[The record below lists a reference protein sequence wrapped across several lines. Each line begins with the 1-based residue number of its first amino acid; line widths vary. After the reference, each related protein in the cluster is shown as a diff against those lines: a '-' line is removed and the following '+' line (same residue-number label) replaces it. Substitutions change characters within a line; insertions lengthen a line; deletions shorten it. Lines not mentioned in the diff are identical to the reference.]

1 MTSDNL
7 TRDEAT
13 TRSALITV
21 ASYQVDLDLTGGDAT
36 FGSVTVIRFGC
47 TVPGSSTFINL
58 TAPAVREIILNDTP
72 VSLDAFDGDRIT
84 LTGLAAGNVLR
95 VAADCAYSRSG
106 EGLHRFTDPADGRVY
121 LYSDLETF
129 DAHRVYACFDQPDM
143 KASYELAV
151 TAPADWQVVS
161 NMAPESTAPAGRVAD
176 GSVLDGSVLDGSALR
191 WRFPPTP
198 VMPTYITAVAAGPYH
213 VVRDEHDGIPL
224 GVYCRQS
231 LAEYLDPDEILEV
244 TRQGLDFYHNSFG
257 IKYPFGKYDQLF
269 VPEFKE
275 GAMENAGCVTFVEA
289 YIFRSRVTDFAREA
303 RGETILHEMAH
314 MWFGDLVTMRWWDD
328 LWLNESFATWAGTL
342 AQAEATR
349 WTSAWTTFAQL
360 YKAWAYRQDQLPS
373 THPIA
378 ADIPD
383 IAAVE
388 VNFDGITYAK
398 GASVLKQLVAYV
410 GRENFLAGVRKYF
423 AAHSWGNATLTDL
436 LAALEETSGRDLAA
450 WSAEWLQTAGV
461 NTLRPSYS
469 VDADDRFTE
478 FAVEQEAAATH
489 PVLRSHRI
497 AIGLYDRTEA
507 GIVRRQRV
515 ETDVAG
521 PRTVV
526 PELTGQPRPDLV
538 LVNDEDLTYA
548 KIRLDDHSL
557 RTLIGPGQGG
567 PGGRGGL
574 GGKFSPQDRGDPGGS
589 PPGAAL
595 SPRASAGIG
604 EFTDSLPAALCWS
617 AAWDMVRDGE
627 MAARDYVRLVLS
639 GVSSVADISV
649 VQTLLRQASQAVR
662 RFADPGWRETGLAVM
677 ASTLRDLLH
686 AAPAGS
692 DTQLAYVRALA
703 GVATAADDLALL
715 AGLLDGSVVLDGLT
729 VDTDL
734 RWSLLWRLVSR
745 GVSRQDE
752 IDAELARDAT
762 DAGERHAAACRA
774 AIPTAEAKRQ
784 AWETLTGGELPLAM
798 FRAVLAGFADPDQPQ
813 LVGPYREK
821 YFGVVGDV
829 WRNWSSAMAQDFVSG
844 AYAVGAISAETV
856 ELTDAYIEAA
866 DPPAALRR
874 LLAEGRDDVLRALRC
889 QARDR
894 QAG

>member
-7 TRDEAT
+7 TRDEAA

-21 ASYQVDLDLTGGDAT
+21 ASYQVDLDLTGSDAT
-36 FGSVTVIRFGC
+36 FGSVSVVRFGC
-47 TVPGSSTFINL
+47 AAPGSSTFINL
-58 TAPAVREIILNDTP
+58 TAPAAREITLNDAQ
-72 VSLDAFDGDRIT
+72 VSLDAFDGNRIT
-84 LTGLAAGNVLR
+84 LTGLAAENVLR
-95 VAADCAYSRSG
+95 VVADCAYSRSG

-161 NMAPESTAPAGRVAD
+161 NMAPESTVPG
-176 GSVLDGSVLDGSALR
+176 GGALR
-191 WRFPPTP
+191 WHFPPTP

-231 LAEYLDPDEILEV
+231 LASYLDADEILEV
-244 TRQGLDFYHNSFG
+244 TRQGFDFYHSSFG

-410 GRENFLAGVRKYF
+410 GRENFLDGVRKYF
-423 AAHSWGNATLTDL
+423 ALHAWGNATLADL

-469 VDADDRFTE
+469 VDADGRFTE
-478 FAVEQEAAATH
+478 FAVEQEAPASH
-489 PVLRSHRI
+489 PVLRSHRV
-497 AIGLYDRTEA
+497 AIGLYDRTSA
-507 GIVRRQRV
+507 GLVRRQRV

-521 PRTVV
+521 PRTAV
-526 PELTGQPRPDLV
+526 PELAGQPRPDLV
-538 LVNDEDLTYA
+538 LVNDDDLTYA

-557 RTLIGPGQGG
+557 RTLVGPGKGG

-574 GGKFSPQDRGDPGGS
+574 GGKVSPQDQGDPGGP
-589 PPGAAL
+589 PPGSAP
-595 SPRASAGIG
+595 SPRASTGIG
-604 EFTDSLPAALCWS
+604 AFTDSLPAALCWS

-639 GVSSVADISV
+639 GISSVADISV
-649 VQTLLRQASQAVR
+649 VQTLLRQAGQAVR
-662 RFADPGWRETGLAVM
+662 RFADPAWRQTGLALM
-677 ASTLRDLLH
+677 AGALRDLLH
-686 AAPAGS
+686 DAPAGS
-692 DTQLAYVRALA
+692 DTQLAYVRAFA
-703 GVATAADDLALL
+703 GVAISAGDLALL
-715 AGLLDGSVVLDGLT
+715 AGMLDGSVVLDGLS

-745 GVSRQDE
+745 GARGEDE

-774 AIPTAEAKRQ
+774 AIPTAEAKQQ
-784 AWETLTGGELPLAM
+784 AWETLIGGELTLAT
-798 FRAVLAGFADPDQPQ
+798 FRAVLTGFADPDQPE
-813 LVGPYREK
+813 LLAPCREK
-821 YFGVVGDV
+821 YFEVVGDV

-844 AYAVGAISAETV
+844 VYAVCPISLETV
-856 ELTDAYIEAA
+856 EMTDAFIRAA

-874 LLAEGRDDVLRALRC
+874 LLTEGRDDVLRALRC
-889 QARDR
+889 QDRDR
-894 QAG
+894 QEG

>member
-1 MTSDNL
+1 VTSNL
-7 TRDEAT
+7 TRDEAA

-21 ASYQVDLDLTGGDAT
+21 SSYQVDLDLAGDDVT
-36 FGSVTVIRFGC
+36 FGSVSVIRFSC
-47 TVPGSSTFINL
+47 AAPGSSTYLDL
-58 TAPAVREIILNDTP
+58 TAPAVREIILNDAP

-84 LTGLAAGNVLR
+84 LTGLAADNVLR
-95 VAADCAYSRSG
+95 VTADGAYSHSG

-143 KASYELAV
+143 KATYELAV
-151 TAPADWQVVS
+151 TAPADWLVVS
-161 NMAPESTAPAGRVAD
+161 NMAAESSIQD
-176 GSVLDGSVLDGSALR
+176 GETVR
-191 WRFPPTP
+191 WHFPPTP

-231 LAEYLDPDEILEV
+231 LASYLDADEILEV
-244 TRQGLDFYHNSFG
+244 TRQGFDFYHNSFG

-349 WTSAWTTFAQL
+349 WSSAWTTFAQL

-383 IAAVE
+383 IEAVE

-410 GRENFLAGVRKYF
+410 GRENFLDGVRKYF
-423 AAHSWGNATLTDL
+423 AAHAWGNATLADL

-450 WSAEWLQTAGV
+450 WTAEWLQTAGV

-478 FAVEQEAAATH
+478 FAVEQEAPASH

-497 AIGLYDRTEA
+497 AIGLYDRGEA
-507 GIVRRQRV
+507 GLVRRLRV

-526 PELTGQPRPDLV
+526 PELAGQPRPDLV
-538 LVNDEDLTYA
+538 LVNDDDLTYA

-557 RTLIGPGQGG
+557 RTLVGSGPVGSGV
-567 PGGRGGL
+567 
-574 GGKFSPQDRGDPGGS
+574 SPEDRV
-589 PPGAAL
+589 
-595 SPRASAGIG
+595 SPRLGSSIG
-604 EFTDSLPAALCWS
+604 AFTDSLAAALCWS
-617 AAWDMVRDGE
+617 AAWDMCRDGE

-639 GVSSVADISV
+639 GISSVADISV

-662 RFADPGWRETGLAVM
+662 RFADPGWRESGLALL
-677 ASTLRDLLH
+677 ASTLRGLLH
-686 AAPAGS
+686 EAPPGS
-692 DTQLAYVRALA
+692 DTQLAYVRAFA
-703 GVATAADDLALL
+703 GVAVTADDSALL

-745 GVSRQDE
+745 GVAGQDE

-774 AIPTAEAKRQ
+774 AIPTAEAKQ
-784 AWETLTGGELPLAM
+784 EAWITLTGGELTIAM
-798 FRAVLAGFADPDQPQ
+798 FRAALSGFVDPDQPA
-813 LVGPYREK
+813 LVEPYRER
-821 YFGVVGDV
+821 YFEVVGDV

-844 AYAVGAISAETV
+844 AYAGCAISLETV
-856 ELTDAYIEAA
+856 EMTDAHIRAE

-874 LLAEGRDDVLRALRC
+874 LLIEGRDDVLRALRC
-889 QARDR
+889 QDRDR
-894 QAG
+894 QAE

>member
-1 MTSDNL
+1 MTSNL
-7 TRDEAT
+7 TRDDAAA
-13 TRSALITV
+13 RSALITV
-21 ASYQVDLDLTGGDAT
+21 ASYHVDLDLTGGDEV
-36 FGSVTVIRFGC
+36 FGSVSVIRFDC
-47 TVPGSSTFINL
+47 AAPGSTSFINL
-58 TAPAVREIILNDTP
+58 TAPAVREITLNGEP

-84 LTGLAAGNVLR
+84 LEGLAASNVLR
-95 VAADCAYSRSG
+95 VVADCAYSRSG

-143 KASYELAV
+143 KATYELAV
-151 TAPADWQVVS
+151 TAPADWLVVS
-161 NMAPESTAPAGRVAD
+161 NMAPESSIED
-176 GSVLDGSVLDGSALR
+176 GEALR
-191 WRFPPTP
+191 WHFPPTP

-224 GVYCRQS
+224 GVFCRQS

-244 TRQGLDFYHNSFG
+244 TRQGFDFYHNSFG

-275 GAMENAGCVTFVEA
+275 GAMENAGCVTFLES

-360 YKAWAYRQDQLPS
+360 YKSWAYRQDQLPS

-383 IAAVE
+383 IHAVE

-410 GRENFLAGVRKYF
+410 GRENFLDGVRKYF
-423 AAHSWGNATLTDL
+423 GAHAWGNATLADL
-436 LAALEETSGRDLAA
+436 LAALEETSGRDLAS
-450 WSAEWLQTAGV
+450 WSREWLQTAGV
-461 NTLRPSYS
+461 NTLRPSYA
-469 VDADDRFTE
+469 VDSEDRFTE

-489 PVLRSHRI
+489 PLLRSHRI
-497 AIGLYDRTEA
+497 AIGLYDQTEA
-507 GIVRRQRV
+507 GLSRRLRV

-521 PRTVV
+521 PRTVI
-526 PELTGQPRPDLV
+526 PELAGQPRPDLV
-538 LVNDEDLTYA
+538 LVNDDDLTYA

-557 RTLIGPGQGG
+557 QTLIDSSI
-567 PGGRGGL
+567 GL
-574 GGKFSPQDRGDPGGS
+574 
-589 PPGAAL
+589 
-595 SPRASAGIG
+595 
-604 EFTDSLPAALCWS
+604 FTESLPAALCWA
-617 AAWDMVRDGE
+617 AAWDMCRDGE

-639 GVSSVADISV
+639 GISSVADISV
-649 VQTLLRQASQAVR
+649 VQTLLRQAGQAAR
-662 RFADPGWRETGLAVM
+662 RFADPGWRETGLALM
-677 ASTLRDLLH
+677 AGTLRDLLR

-692 DTQLAYVRALA
+692 DEQLAYVRAFA
-703 GVATAADDLALL
+703 GVATSADDLAFL
-715 AGLLDGSVVLDGLT
+715 AGLLDGSVRLDGLT

-734 RWSLLWRLVSR
+734 RWALLGRLVSR
-745 GVSRQDE
+745 GAGPRAFGPAE

-762 DAGERHAAACRA
+762 DAGERHAATCRA
-774 AIPTAEAKRQ
+774 AIPTAEAKRE
-784 AWETLTGGELPLAM
+784 AWRTLTSGELTIAM
-798 FRAVLAGFADPDQPQ
+798 FRATLAGFVDLDQPE
-813 LVGPYREK
+813 LIEPYRDD
-821 YFGVVGDV
+821 YFDVGGRRRGGTGPRP
-829 WRNWSSAMAQDFVSG
+829 WPRTSSAAPTWWARSPRRRSRPPTTTSPGPSRPPRCAACSSRGATTCCARCAARSATARPRSWRRSFVQP
-844 AYAVGAISAETV
+844 ARCFIVAI
-856 ELTDAYIEAA
+856 
-866 DPPAALRR
+866 RR
-874 LLAEGRDDVLRALRC
+874 LARAPRISTRTPVDHGQRLAQRPIST
-889 QARDR
+889 
-894 QAG
+894 

>member
-1 MTSDNL
+1 MCSLTAAKPREFRRRDGHPVTSNL
-7 TRDEAT
+7 TRDEAA

-21 ASYQVDLDLTGGDAT
+21 SSYQVELDLTGDEKT
-36 FGSVTVIRFGC
+36 FGSVSVIRFGC
-47 TVPGSSTFINL
+47 AAAGSSTHLNL
-58 TAPAVREIILNDTP
+58 TAPAVHEITLNDEP
-72 VSLDAFDGDRIT
+72 VGLDAFDGDRIT
-84 LTGLAAGNVLR
+84 LTGLAADNVLR
-95 VAADCAYSRSG
+95 VTAACAYSHSG

-129 DAHRVYACFDQPDM
+129 DAHRIYACFDQPDM
-143 KASYELAV
+143 KATYELAV

-161 NMAPESTAPAGRVAD
+161 NMAVESTTPAPGIGD
-176 GSVLDGSVLDGSALR
+176 GEAVR
-191 WRFPPTP
+191 WQFPPTP
-198 VMPTYITAVAAGPYH
+198 VMSTYITAVAAGPYH

-224 GVYCRQS
+224 GVFCRQS
-231 LAEYLDPDEILEV
+231 LAPYLDADEIFEV
-244 TRQGLDFYHNSFG
+244 TRQGFDFFHSSFG

-275 GAMENAGCVTFVEA
+275 GAMENAGCVTFVEN

-303 RGETILHEMAH
+303 RAETILHEMAH

-349 WTSAWTTFAQL
+349 WTAAWTTFAQL

-410 GRENFLAGVRKYF
+410 GLENFLDGVRKYF
-423 AAHSWGNATLTDL
+423 AAHAWGNATLADL
-436 LAALEETSGRDLAA
+436 LAALEETSGRDLASWA
-450 WSAEWLQTAGV
+450 EEWLQTAGV
-461 NTLRPSYS
+461 NTLRPSYTL
-469 VDADDRFTE
+469 DDGGRFTE

-497 AIGLYDRTEA
+497 AIGLYDLTA
-507 GIVRRQRV
+507 GGLVRRHRV

-526 PELTGQPRPDLV
+526 AELAGQPRPDLV

-548 KIRLDDHSL
+548 KIRLDAHSL
-557 RTLIGPGQGG
+557 RTLVGSGPSGSGV
-567 PGGRGGL
+567 
-574 GGKFSPQDRGDPGGS
+574 SPQAGS
-589 PPGAAL
+589 AIGAF
-595 SPRASAGIG
+595 S
-604 EFTDSLPAALCWS
+604 DSLPAALCWS
-617 AAWDMVRDGE
+617 AAWDMCRDAE
-627 MAARDYVRLVLS
+627 MAARDYVQLVML

-649 VQTLLRQASQAVR
+649 VQTLLRQAGQAVR
-662 RFADPGWRETGLAVM
+662 RFADPGWRETGLALM
-677 ASTLRDLLH
+677 AGTLRGLLH
-686 AAPAGS
+686 EAEPGS
-692 DTQLAYVRALA
+692 DAQLAYVRAFA
-703 GVATAADDLALL
+703 GAATADDDLALL
-715 AGLLDGSVVLDGLT
+715 SGLLDGSAVLDGLT
-729 VDTDL
+729 VDTEL
-734 RWSLLWRLVSR
+734 RWALLGRLVSR
-745 GVSRQDE
+745 GYRGFGGTE
-752 IDAELARDAT
+752 INAELARDAT

-774 AIPTAEAKRQ
+774 AIPTAEAKQDAWDALVSGEQ
-784 AWETLTGGELPLAM
+784 ALAT
-798 FRAVLAGFADPDQPQ
+798 FRATLSGFADPDQPE
-813 LVGPYREK
+813 LMNPYREK
-821 YFGVVGDV
+821 YFAVVGDA

-844 AYAVGAISAETV
+844 AYTVGAVSDETV
-856 ELTDAYIEAA
+856 RMTDEYIAA
-866 DPPAALRR
+866 TDPPAALRR
-874 LLAEGRDDVLRALRC
+874 LLLEGRDDVLRALRC

-894 QAG
+894 QATV

>member
-1 MTSDNL
+1 VTSDNL
-7 TRDEAT
+7 TRDEAA

-21 ASYQVDLDLTGGDAT
+21 ASYHVDLDLTGGDTT
-36 FGSVTVIRFGC
+36 FDSVSVVRFGC
-47 TVPGSSTFINL
+47 AAPGSSTHLNL
-58 TAPAVREIILNDTP
+58 TAPAVREITLNDTP
-72 VSLDAFDGDRIT
+72 VSLDAFDGNRIT
-84 LTGLAAGNVLR
+84 LTGLAAQNVLR
-95 VAADCAYSRSG
+95 VVADCAYSRSG

-161 NMAPESTAPAGRVAD
+161 NMAPESTVPD
-176 GSVLDGSVLDGSALR
+176 GGALR
-191 WRFPPTP
+191 WHFPPTP
-198 VMPTYITAVAAGPYH
+198 VMPTYITAVAAGPYYAVH
-213 VVRDEHDGIPL
+213 DEHDGIPL

-231 LAEYLDPDEILEV
+231 LASYLDADEILEV
-244 TRQGLDFYHNSFG
+244 TRQGFDFYHNSFG

-342 AQAEATR
+342 AEAEATR

-410 GRENFLAGVRKYF
+410 GRENFLDAVRKYF
-423 AAHSWGNATLTDL
+423 AAHAWGNATLADL
-436 LAALEETSGRDLAA
+436 LAALEETSGRDLAT

-478 FAVEQEAAATH
+478 FVVEQEAAATH

-497 AIGLYDRTEA
+497 AIGLYDRTPGDEA
-507 GIVRRQRV
+507 GLVRRQRI

-521 PRTVV
+521 PRTVI
-526 PELTGQPRPDLV
+526 PELVGQPRPDLV
-538 LVNDEDLTYA
+538 LVNDDDLTYA

-557 RTLIGPGQGG
+557 RTLVDSIG
-567 PGGRGGL
+567 
-574 GGKFSPQDRGDPGGS
+574 
-589 PPGAAL
+589 A
-595 SPRASAGIG
+595 
-604 EFTDSLPAALCWS
+604 FTDSLPAALCWS
-617 AAWDMVRDGE
+617 ATWDMVRDGE

-639 GVSSVADISV
+639 GISSVADISV

-662 RFADPGWRETGLAVM
+662 RFADPGWRETGLALM
-677 ASTLRDLLH
+677 ASTLRDLLRD
-686 AAPAGS
+686 APAGS
-692 DTQLAYVRALA
+692 DTQLAYVRAFA
-703 GVATAADDLALL
+703 GVAVSADDLALL
-715 AGLLDGSVVLDGLT
+715 AGLLDGSVMLDGLT

-734 RWSLLWRLVSR
+734 RWSLLGRLVSR
-745 GVSRQDE
+745 GACGNDE

-774 AIPTAEAKRQ
+774 AIPTAKAKRE
-784 AWETLTGGELPLAM
+784 AWDTMTGGEQTLAT
-798 FRAVLAGFADPDQPQ
+798 FRATLSGFADPDQPE
-813 LVGPYREK
+813 LMEPYREK
-821 YFGVVGDV
+821 FFAVVGDI
-829 WRNWSSAMAQDFVSG
+829 WRDWSSAMAQDFVSG
-844 AYAVGAISAETV
+844 VYTVCAISPETV
-856 ELTDAYIEAA
+856 EATDAYIEAA
-866 DPPAALRR
+866 QPPAALRR
-874 LLAEGRDDVLRALRC
+874 LLTEGRDDVLRALRC

-894 QAG
+894 RAS

>member
-7 TRDEAT
+7 TRDEAA

-21 ASYQVDLDLTGGDAT
+21 ASYQVDLDLTVGDAT
-36 FGSVTVIRFGC
+36 FGSVSVVGFGC
-47 TVPGSSTFINL
+47 AAPGSATFINL
-58 TAPAVREIILNDTP
+58 TAPAVREITLNGAP
-72 VSLDAFDGDRIT
+72 VSLDAFDGNRIT
-84 LTGLAAGNVLR
+84 LTGLAAENVLR
-95 VAADCAYSRSG
+95 VMADCAYSRSG

-129 DAHRVYACFDQPDM
+129 DAHRIYACFDQPDM
-143 KASYELAV
+143 KASYQLAV
-151 TAPADWQVVS
+151 TAPADWEVVS
-161 NMAPESTAPAGRVAD
+161 NMAAESTVPDSSVPGAG
-176 GSVLDGSVLDGSALR
+176 ALR

-231 LAEYLDPDEILEV
+231 LAEYLDADEILDV
-244 TRQGLDFYHNSFG
+244 TRQGFDFYHSSFG

-314 MWFGDLVTMRWWDD
+314 MWFGNLVTMRWWDD

-410 GRENFLAGVRKYF
+410 GRENFLDGVRKYF
-423 AAHSWGNATLTDL
+423 AAHAWANATLADL
-436 LAALEETSGRDLAA
+436 LTALEETSGRDLAA
-450 WSAEWLQTAGV
+450 WSTEWLQTAGV

-469 VDADDRFTE
+469 VDADGRFTE
-478 FAVEQEAAATH
+478 FAVEQEAPATH

-497 AIGLYDRTEA
+497 AIGLYDRTSADEA
-507 GIVRRQRV
+507 GLVRRQRV

-526 PELTGQPRPDLV
+526 PELVGQPRPDLV
-538 LVNDEDLTYA
+538 LVNDDDLTYA

-557 RTLIGPGQGG
+557 GTLVDSIGA
-567 PGGRGGL
+567 
-574 GGKFSPQDRGDPGGS
+574 FS
-589 PPGAAL
+589 
-595 SPRASAGIG
+595 
-604 EFTDSLPAALCWS
+604 DSLPAALCWS

-639 GVSSVADISV
+639 GISSVADISV
-649 VQTLLRQASQAVR
+649 VQTLLRQAGQAVR
-662 RFADPGWRETGLAVM
+662 RFADPAWRQSGLALM
-677 ASTLRDLLH
+677 AGALRDLLH
-686 AAPAGS
+686 GAPAGS
-692 DTQLAYVRALA
+692 DPQLACVRAFA
-703 GVATAADDLALL
+703 GAAVSADDLALL
-715 AGLLDGSVVLDGLT
+715 AGLLDGSQVLDGLS

-745 GVSRQDE
+745 GACGEDE

-774 AIPTAEAKRQ
+774 AIPTAEAKQQ
-784 AWETLTGGELPLAM
+784 AWETMIGGELTLAV
-798 FRAVLAGFADPDQPQ
+798 FRAVLSGFADPDQPE
-813 LVGPYREK
+813 LLAPCREK
-821 YFGVVGDV
+821 YFEVVGDV

-844 AYAVGAISAETV
+844 VYAVCPISPETV
-856 ELTDAYIEAA
+856 EMTDAYIRAA

-874 LLAEGRDDVLRALRC
+874 LLIEGRDNVVRALRC

-894 QAG
+894 QAA

>member
-1 MTSDNL
+1 MTSNL
-7 TRDEAT
+7 TRDEAA

-21 ASYQVDLDLTGGDAT
+21 SSYLVDLDLTGDDST
-36 FGSVTVIRFGC
+36 FGSVSVVRFGC
-47 TVPGSSTFINL
+47 AAPGSSTHLDL
-58 TAPAVREIILNDTP
+58 TAPAVREITLNDVP
-72 VSLDAFDGDRIT
+72 VSPDAFDGDRIT
-84 LTGLAAGNVLR
+84 LTGLAADNVLR
-95 VAADCAYSRSG
+95 VAADCAYSHSG
-106 EGLHRFTDPADGRVY
+106 EGLHRFADPADGRVY

-143 KASYELAV
+143 KATYELAV

-161 NMAPESTAPAGRVAD
+161 NMAAESSIAD
-176 GSVLDGSVLDGSALR
+176 GEAVR
-191 WRFPPTP
+191 WHFPATP

-231 LAEYLDPDEILEV
+231 LAPYLDADEIFEV
-244 TRQGLDFYHNSFG
+244 TRQGFDFFHSSFG

-303 RGETILHEMAH
+303 RAETILHEMAH

-378 ADIPD
+378 ADIGD
-383 IAAVE
+383 IEAVE

-410 GRENFLAGVRKYF
+410 GRENFLDGVRKYF
-423 AAHSWGNATLTDL
+423 AAHAWGNATLADL

-450 WSAEWLQTAGV
+450 WSEQWLQTAGV

-469 VDADDRFTE
+469 LDEDGRFAE

-497 AIGLYDRTEA
+497 AIGLYDLT
-507 GIVRRQRV
+507 GDSLVRRHRV

-521 PRTVV
+521 PRTVIA
-526 PELTGQPRPDLV
+526 ELAGQPRPDLV

-548 KIRLDDHSL
+548 KIRLDEHSL
-557 RTLIGPGQGG
+557 GTLVKSI
-567 PGGRGGL
+567 
-574 GGKFSPQDRGDPGGS
+574 
-589 PPGAAL
+589 A
-595 SPRASAGIG
+595 
-604 EFTDSLPAALCWS
+604 EFRDSLPAALCWS
-617 AAWDMVRDGE
+617 AAWDMCRDAE

-639 GVSSVADISV
+639 GISSVTDISV
-649 VQTLLRQASQAVR
+649 VQTLLRQAGQAVR
-662 RFADPGWRETGLAVM
+662 RFADPGWREAGLALM
-677 ASTLRDLLH
+677 AGALRRLLH
-686 AAPAGS
+686 EAPPGS
-692 DTQLAYVRALA
+692 DAQLAYVRAFA
-703 GVATAADDLALL
+703 GTATSGDDLALL
-715 AGLLDGSVVLDGLT
+715 AGLLDGSVVLDGVT
-729 VDTDL
+729 VDTEL
-734 RWSLLWRLVSR
+734 RWALLGRLVSR
-745 GVSRQDE
+745 GFRGVGEAE

-762 DAGERHAAACRA
+762 DAGARHAATCRA
-774 AIPTAEAKRQ
+774 AIPTAEAKQ
-784 AWETLTGGELPLAM
+784 AAWDTLVSGELPLAT
-798 FRAVLAGFADPDQPQ
+798 FRAVLNGFADPDQPE
-813 LVGPYREK
+813 LMNPYREK
-821 YFGVVGDV
+821 YFAAAGDV

-844 AYAVGAISAETV
+844 AYTVSAVSDETV
-856 ELTDAYIEAA
+856 RITDEYIAA
-866 DPPAALRR
+866 SDPPAALRR
-874 LLAEGRDDVLRALRC
+874 LLLEGRDDVLRALRC

-894 QAG
+894 QAP

>member
-7 TRDEAT
+7 TRDEAA

-21 ASYQVDLDLTGGDAT
+21 ASYQVDLDLTGSDAT
-36 FGSVTVIRFGC
+36 FGSVSVVRFGC
-47 TVPGSSTFINL
+47 AAPGSSTFINL
-58 TAPAVREIILNDTP
+58 TAPAVREITLNDTQ
-72 VSLDAFDGDRIT
+72 VSLGAFDGNRIT
-84 LTGLAAGNVLR
+84 LTGLAAENVLR
-95 VAADCAYSRSG
+95 VVADCAYSRSG

-161 NMAPESTAPAGRVAD
+161 NMAPESTIPD
-176 GSVLDGSVLDGSALR
+176 GGALR
-191 WRFPPTP
+191 WHFPPTP

-231 LAEYLDPDEILEV
+231 LASYLDADEILEV
-244 TRQGLDFYHNSFG
+244 TRQGFDFYHSSFG

-410 GRENFLAGVRKYF
+410 GRENFLDGVRKYF
-423 AAHSWGNATLTDL
+423 AVHAWGNATLADL

-469 VDADDRFTE
+469 VDADGRFTE
-478 FAVEQEAAATH
+478 FAVEQEAPASH
-489 PVLRSHRI
+489 PVLRSHRV
-497 AIGLYDRTEA
+497 AIGLYDRTSA
-507 GIVRRQRV
+507 GLVRRQRV

-526 PELTGQPRPDLV
+526 PELAGQPRPDLV
-538 LVNDEDLTYA
+538 LVNDDDLTYA

-557 RTLIGPGQGG
+557 RTLVGPGKGG

-574 GGKFSPQDRGDPGGS
+574 GGKASPQDQGDPGGS
-589 PPGAAL
+589 PPGAAP
-595 SPRASAGIG
+595 SPRASTGIG
-604 EFTDSLPAALCWS
+604 AFTDSLPAALCWS

-639 GVSSVADISV
+639 GISSVADISV
-649 VQTLLRQASQAVR
+649 VQTLLRQAGQAVR
-662 RFADPGWRETGLAVM
+662 RFADPAWRQTGLAVM
-677 ASTLRDLLH
+677 AGALRDLLH
-686 AAPAGS
+686 DAPADS
-692 DTQLAYVRALA
+692 DTQLAYVRAFA
-703 GVATAADDLALL
+703 GVAISAGDLALL
-715 AGLLDGSVVLDGLT
+715 AGLLDGSVVLDGLS

-745 GVSRQDE
+745 GARGENE

-774 AIPTAEAKRQ
+774 AIPTAEAKQQ
-784 AWETLTGGELPLAM
+784 AWETLIGGELTLAT
-798 FRAVLAGFADPDQPQ
+798 FRAVLTGFADPDQPE
-813 LVGPYREK
+813 LLAPCREK
-821 YFGVVGDV
+821 YFEVVGDV

-844 AYAVGAISAETV
+844 VYAVCPISPETV
-856 ELTDAYIEAA
+856 EMTDAFIRAA

-874 LLAEGRDDVLRALRC
+874 LLTEGRDDVLRALRC
-889 QARDR
+889 QDRDR
-894 QAG
+894 QEG